1 MIEYSLDTM
10 LDRLDIDIL
19 KALQEEGR
27 ISNADLARQVNL
39 SPPAVHARVRRLE
52 KQGYIRQYTAL
63 LAPEK
68 LGYDMICFVHMS
80 LTRHEQTQVEAVRVA
95 IEAMPEVLECY
106 HLTGEFDYLM
116 KVVIRN
122 REDLA
127 RFILQRLTP
136 LPGIGRIQ
144 TSIVLSAVKLTSII
158 PLR

>member
-1 MIEYSLDTM
+1 MIEYSLDT
-10 LDRLDIDIL
+10 LDELDLDIL
-19 KALQEEGR
+19 KILQEDGR

-52 KQGYIRQYTAL
+52 KQGFIRQYTAL

-68 LGYDMICFVHMS
+68 VGYDMLCIVHMS

-127 RFILQRLTP
+127 RFVLQRLTS

-144 TSIVLSAVKLTSII
+144 TGIVLSAVKSTTVI

>member
-1 MIEYSLDTM
+1 MIEYSLET
-10 LDRLDIDIL
+10 LDELDLDIL
-19 KALQEEGR
+19 KILQEDGR
-27 ISNADLARQVNL
+27 VSNADLARQVNL

-52 KQGYIRQYTAL
+52 KQGFIRQYTAL

-68 LGYDMICFVHMS
+68 VGYDMLCIVHMS

-127 RFILQRLTP
+127 RFVLRRLTP

-144 TSIVLSAVKLTSII
+144 TGIVLSAVKSTTVI

>member
-1 MIEYSLDTM
+1 MIEYSLDT
-10 LDRLDIDIL
+10 LDELDLDILTI
-19 KALQEEGR
+19 LQEDGR
-27 ISNADLARQVNL
+27 LSNADLARQVTL

-52 KQGYIRQYTAL
+52 KQGFIRQYTAL
-63 LAPEK
+63 LVPEK
-68 LGYDMICFVHMS
+68 VGYDMLCIVHMS

-127 RFILQRLTP
+127 RFVLQRLTP

-144 TSIVLSAVKLTSII
+144 TGIVLSAVKSTTVV